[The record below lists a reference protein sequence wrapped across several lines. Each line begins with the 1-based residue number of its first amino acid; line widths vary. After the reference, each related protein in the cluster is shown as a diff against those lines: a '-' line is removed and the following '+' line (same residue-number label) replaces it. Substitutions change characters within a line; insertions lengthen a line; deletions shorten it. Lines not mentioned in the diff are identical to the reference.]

1 MNFYV
6 SLGDIQDSIDNFN
19 RVHNKHPNL
28 PDILHELYKNQN
40 YICSESELPDIS
52 GFALMDDDEF
62 LKKIRTLYFRFPGN
76 ILTNIEDFDVVPMNA
91 DLTVISQFWNINTFI
106 HMHDCFEI
114 NYIFKGQCEF
124 VFLDEKR
131 ILKEGDFCIIS
142 PFTNHSTR
150 LLDPDSQIFPILVKE
165 QTFSKTFFPL
175 LSNDDILSHFFRKIL
190 SNTDE
195 PNYLLFQTSA
205 SPDVRFLMKEL
216 FLENFQYDKYVN
228 QSNVHWLSL
237 LFVSI
242 LRNYETYSQFSSYN
256 NGIDYAPILRYIQ
269 SHYTT
274 ITLSELSKIFHYSV
288 PYLSKI
294 IKETT
299 DQSFSSVVRK
309 LKMRAAVQLL
319 ETTNDSIEK
328 IAEDVGYNS
337 SDHFYR
343 VFTDYYGMSPTK
355 YRKIHQET

>member
-19 RVHNKHPNL
+19 RVHNNHPNL

-216 FLENFQYDKYVN
+216 F
-228 QSNVHWLSL
+228 
-237 LFVSI
+237 
-242 LRNYETYSQFSSYN
+242 
-256 NGIDYAPILRYIQ
+256 
-269 SHYTT
+269 
-274 ITLSELSKIFHYSV
+274 
-288 PYLSKI
+288 
-294 IKETT
+294 
-299 DQSFSSVVRK
+299 
-309 LKMRAAVQLL
+309 
-319 ETTNDSIEK
+319 
-328 IAEDVGYNS
+328 
-337 SDHFYR
+337 
-343 VFTDYYGMSPTK
+343 
-355 YRKIHQET
+355 

>member
-19 RVHNKHPNL
+19 RVHNNHPNL

-142 PFTNHSTR
+142 PFT
-150 LLDPDSQIFPILVKE
+150 
-165 QTFSKTFFPL
+165 
-175 LSNDDILSHFFRKIL
+175 
-190 SNTDE
+190 
-195 PNYLLFQTSA
+195 
-205 SPDVRFLMKEL
+205 
-216 FLENFQYDKYVN
+216 
-228 QSNVHWLSL
+228 
-237 LFVSI
+237 
-242 LRNYETYSQFSSYN
+242 
-256 NGIDYAPILRYIQ
+256 
-269 SHYTT
+269 
-274 ITLSELSKIFHYSV
+274 
-288 PYLSKI
+288 
-294 IKETT
+294 